1 LDPYCTYNCPTEAMT
16 FGDADDPQS
25 PFSTRKQ
32 ELLDLGYS
40 LFQLPAFEGTRS
52 EIYYIDKQH
61 TTK

>member
-1 LDPYCTYNCPTEAMT
+1 MT